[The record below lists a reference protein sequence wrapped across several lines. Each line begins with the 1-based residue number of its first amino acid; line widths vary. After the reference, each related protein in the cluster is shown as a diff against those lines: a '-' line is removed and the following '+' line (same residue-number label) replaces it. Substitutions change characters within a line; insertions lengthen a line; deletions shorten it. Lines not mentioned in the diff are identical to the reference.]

1 MLMQKLLLFQ
11 LNEAFFEPHRK
22 TKGLEKQRFKSKK

>member
-22 TKGLEKQRFKSKK
+22 TKGLEKAEV